1 MAKSSPKT
9 HSSGEKATQNP
20 PQNRRLGRGLGSL
33 LAAPVR
39 INLDDLAPAEEAR
52 TASPA
57 NLSTEVAPL
66 PAGSNDGRD
75 LGGLRMIPTASI
87 QPNRMQPRQHFD
99 ETSLATLAQSIRE
112 AGMMQPLVVRPGKS
126 AGEFELIAGE
136 RRWRA
141 AGIIGLA
148 AVPAIVRDVDDKTS
162 ALWALIENLHRE
174 DLNPIDRATAFKRM
188 CDEFHMTHQDI
199 ADRVMLD
206 RTTVTNHLRLLE
218 LDELLRESVAKGLLN
233 LGHARALLSITNLQQ
248 RARLAADAIRDRLSV
263 REVEKRARSL
273 TAAPRPARAPS
284 AALTPGQAH
293 LETLQKA
300 LGEHLGTKVAIQRSR
315 GKSGKLIIDFYDL
328 DHFDGL
334 LARLGFNPDSL
345 P

>member
-1 MAKSSPKT
+1 MAKSGSKT
-9 HSSGEKATQNP
+9 PSHTEKPAQNA

-39 INLDDLAPAEEAR
+39 INLDAPPPVEDVKQPTGSDAPTEITTPQEA
-52 TASPA
+52 S
-57 NLSTEVAPL
+57 N
-66 PAGSNDGRD
+66 AGQE
-75 LGGLRMIPTASI
+75 LGGLRMIATTAI

-99 ETSLATLAQSIRE
+99 ETSLAALAQSIRE
-112 AGMMQPLVVRPGKS
+112 AGMMQPLVVRPGS
-126 AGEFELIAGE
+126 AAGEFELIAGE

-141 AGIIGLA
+141 AAIIGLA

-162 ALWALIENLHRE
+162 ALWALIENLHRD
-174 DLNPIDRATAFKRM
+174 DLNPIDRAVAFKRM

-218 LDELLRESVAKGLLN
+218 LDELMRESVAKGLLS
-233 LGHARALLSITNLQQ
+233 LGHARALLSLTNLQQ
-248 RARLAADAIRDRLSV
+248 RARVAADVIRDRLSV
-263 REVEKRARSL
+263 RDLEKRIRAL
-273 TAAPRPARAPS
+273 TTAPRPARAPS

-334 LARLGFNPDSL
+334 LARLGFSADNL